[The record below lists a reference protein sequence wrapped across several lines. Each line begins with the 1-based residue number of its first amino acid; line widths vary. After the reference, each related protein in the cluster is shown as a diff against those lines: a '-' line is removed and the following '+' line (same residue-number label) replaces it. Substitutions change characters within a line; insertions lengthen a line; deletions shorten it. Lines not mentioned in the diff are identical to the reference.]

1 MEYYIF
7 AAVILIMLCAFCVM
21 AGILIGVETAK
32 RNFKKSVDAYL
43 IITDD
48 AQSPFILGLEKS
60 PDEIKKKKRLNVM
73 TVESSVAQFKK
84 GL

>member
-1 MEYYIF
+1 MTEYIF
-7 AAVILIMLCAFCVM
+7 AIVVLILMAASCILI
-21 AGILIGVETAK
+21 GTLIGVELYK
-32 RNFKKSVDAYL
+32 HNFKKNVDAYL

-48 AQSPFILGLEKS
+48 ERSPFILGLEKS